1 MSLSARKE
9 LLERIRSKY
18 QSANWSEKNQILTA
32 FVQATG
38 YRRKYAISLLNAT
51 PEMQAEKELV
61 VRQRR
66 KIYNEEVQQSF
77 LTIWNA
83 ANQICPK
90 RLIPFLP
97 KFVES
102 LERHGHL
109 SMPQDTKTRLLRMS
123 AATAD
128 RLLKT
133 ERKQTRKSLSTT
145 RAGSLLKKQIPIR
158 TFADWSDVTP
168 GFVEADL
175 VAHCGDRASGTFL
188 NTLTITDI
196 ASGWTELIPLLRK
209 SEADVRSGLVNIRS
223 VLPFPILGLDTDNG
237 SEFINYELMR
247 FCETERITFT
257 RARAYRKNDQA
268 HVEEKNG
275 SIVRRM
281 TGYDRFEGLAAWRA
295 MAALY
300 AKLRLYVNFFQPS
313 QKLLKKRREGSKTI
327 KQYDVARTPC
337 QRLLDSTYIRPATKT
352 GLSETFSD
360 LDPVLLLEQIRVL
373 QDELQKFAWLA
384 PAVVEAPTL
393 VAETIAKIYELQ
405 EPRAFKNMP
414 INYRKSKKPRKQ
426 MATRTHRTR
435 KDPFEDAWAAVQHR
449 LELAPTRTAKDL
461 LNQLIEEQPGKF
473 QLNQRRT
480 LQRRVLEW
488 RKHQMSMESEHKKIT
503 LDATSSVK
511 VFTELAELALS
522 Q

>member
-1 MSLSARKE
+1 
-9 LLERIRSKY
+9 
-18 QSANWSEKNQILTA
+18 
-32 FVQATG
+32 
-38 YRRKYAISLLNAT
+38 
-51 PEMQAEKELV
+51 
-61 VRQRR
+61 
-66 KIYNEEVQQSF
+66 
-77 LTIWNA
+77 
-83 ANQICPK
+83 
-90 RLIPFLP
+90 
-97 KFVES
+97 
-102 LERHGHL
+102 
-109 SMPQDTKTRLLRMS
+109 
-123 AATAD
+123 
-128 RLLKT
+128 
-133 ERKQTRKSLSTT
+133 
-145 RAGSLLKKQIPIR
+145 
-158 TFADWSDVTP
+158 
-168 GFVEADL
+168 
-175 VAHCGDRASGTFL
+175 
-188 NTLTITDI
+188 
-196 ASGWTELIPLLRK
+196 
-209 SEADVRSGLVNIRS
+209 
-223 VLPFPILGLDTDNG
+223 
-237 SEFINYELMR
+237 
-247 FCETERITFT
+247 
-257 RARAYRKNDQA
+257 
-268 HVEEKNG
+268 
-275 SIVRRM
+275 
-281 TGYDRFEGLAAWRA
+281 
-295 MAALY
+295 
-300 AKLRLYVNFFQPS
+300 VNFFQPS